1 MAESDAVSVPTE
13 SVSAPVNALE
23 LFTRPALRLSR
34 RQKEILGICGKGAPP
49 TEKQKLR
56 NLAAGNR
63 LKKYHED
70 RRAQRKAQECDVTRD
85 IEEKANVKIVE
96 QQKRPRVSVK
106 KRPVVEPSSD
116 SVSQSDS
123 GEEEEVHT
131 PPTKQHKRSK
141 HIERETPSVYVNPY
155 MELFR

>member
-1 MAESDAVSVPTE
+1 MAESEPVTTPPETV
-13 SVSAPVNALE
+13 VAPVNALE

-34 RQKEILGICGKGAPP
+34 RQKEILGICGKGGPP

-63 LKKYHED
+63 LKKYHEE

-96 QQKRPRVSVK
+96 QQKRARVSVK
-106 KRPVVEPSSD
+106 KRPVVEPSSI
-116 SVSQSDS
+116 SSAESDS
-123 GEEEEVHT
+123 GEADESSV
-131 PPTKQHKRSK
+131 PLPKIPKRSK
-141 HIERETPSVYVNPY
+141 QSVPDVQAAYVNPY
-155 MELFR
+155 LGLFR